1 MTAATQQKWDLEES
15 RDLQN
20 EAAPERQT
28 LISELFHALNQP
40 LTTLRCSLELA
51 LYQQGTL
58 EHYRECV
65 QHALEQTGR
74 AVHLVL
80 SIRALVDAED
90 PGDGRE
96 IVQLDS
102 KLQEVVQDFRLVAE
116 AREVSMSLSCD
127 SPLLLLAEPRRLHQ
141 ALFNLVDSTLSGS
154 RPGTELKIQARAT
167 AAEAALMVMLTTPE
181 ASAPGS
187 GELSIVHEVE
197 DTSREQFSGLGPAI
211 ARRIFEVASGSFRTI
226 KSGNHVSFE
235 IRLPLHREKRK
246 SNRM

>member
-1 MTAATQQKWDLEES
+1 MTAAIQQKWDLEES

-127 SPLLLLAEPRRLHQ
+127 SPLLLLAEPRRLQQ

-154 RPGTELKIQARAT
+154 RLGSELKIQARAAT
-167 AAEAALMVMLTTPE
+167 AEAVLIVMLTTPE
-181 ASAPGS
+181 ASGS

-197 DTSREQFSGLGPAI
+197 DTSREQFSGLGLAI

>member
-1 MTAATQQKWDLEES
+1 
-15 RDLQN
+15 
-20 EAAPERQT
+20 
-28 LISELFHALNQP
+28 
-40 LTTLRCSLELA
+40 
-51 LYQQGTL
+51 
-58 EHYRECV
+58 
-65 QHALEQTGR
+65 
-74 AVHLVL
+74 
-80 SIRALVDAED
+80 
-90 PGDGRE
+90 
-96 IVQLDS
+96 
-102 KLQEVVQDFRLVAE
+102 
-116 AREVSMSLSCD
+116 MSLSCD

-154 RPGTELKIQARAT
+154 RPGTELKIQARAA

-197 DTSREQFSGLGPAI
+197 DTSREQFSGLGLAI